1 MVAILGGQPRPSR
14 PRNAAAPPAR
24 IHRQLHLDARRRGWA
39 LRGGGSGRGGA
50 GARGGDRDGD
60 AAAHP
65 SPRRPYRRRRGTA
78 AALARH
84 AGVRAGGRSHRPALH
99 PRRRRRCR
107 RGRALA
113 LRCDRS
119 AGTHPQPRR
128 LHRPWRPVL
137 RRHPVQPRLRP
148 PVRGQPGADARLAR
162 PAGGA
167 AGGDAGV
174 LRARIHPGQRR
185 LRGRGRTRQ
194 PGPAPAH
201 RGGHRD
207 TRSWNAHPAKH
218 PRRGTRHQPVPAGGR
233 ARGAGRGRGAA
244 RPRAG
249 RPGRD
254 VRRTAALERRV
265 PRMRRAHAC
274 LLLALLPF
282 AAAAQAPQV
291 AATAPVD
298 TAGAA
303 ETAEAAM
310 PPDATPALVP
320 TTRSGREIYRR
331 FREGLADPVCE
342 PGSSSPRWR
351 KHFAAA
357 PVRLADAD
365 DDVLALF
372 GYVVDAQREPSL
384 PTEYALIPFV
394 ESGYKPAARS
404 RQGPAGMRQMIRLTA
419 RAHHV
424 PMHRGYDGRLSPV
437 ESTRAAVRYLKTL
450 HGMFAGDW
458 RLAVMAYNAG
468 EYRVFGA
475 LRRAGQVARD
485 ADPEKLTS
493 LSGITR
499 AYVRKLHALSCLFDR
514 ADDGGDW
521 LQSLDRQVPLLEP
534 VELPAEV

>member
-1 MVAILGGQPRPSR
+1 
-14 PRNAAAPPAR
+14 
-24 IHRQLHLDARRRGWA
+24 
-39 LRGGGSGRGGA
+39 
-50 GARGGDRDGD
+50 
-60 AAAHP
+60 
-65 SPRRPYRRRRGTA
+65 
-78 AALARH
+78 
-84 AGVRAGGRSHRPALH
+84 
-99 PRRRRRCR
+99 
-107 RGRALA
+107 
-113 LRCDRS
+113 
-119 AGTHPQPRR
+119 
-128 LHRPWRPVL
+128 
-137 RRHPVQPRLRP
+137 
-148 PVRGQPGADARLAR
+148 
-162 PAGGA
+162 
-167 AGGDAGV
+167 
-174 LRARIHPGQRR
+174 
-185 LRGRGRTRQ
+185 
-194 PGPAPAH
+194 
-201 RGGHRD
+201 
-207 TRSWNAHPAKH
+207 
-218 PRRGTRHQPVPAGGR
+218 
-233 ARGAGRGRGAA
+233 
-244 RPRAG
+244 
-249 RPGRD
+249 
-254 VRRTAALERRV
+254 
-265 PRMRRAHAC
+265 MRRAHAG

-291 AATAPVD
+291 ADAAPVD

-303 ETAEAAM
+303 GGAM
-310 PPDATPALVP
+310 PPEATPALVP

-372 GYVVDAQREPSL
+372 GYVVDALREASL

-394 ESGYKPAARS
+394 ESGYRPAARS
-404 RQGPAGMRQMIRLTA
+404 RLGPAGMWQMIRLTA

-514 ADDGGDW
+514 ADDGSDW
-521 LQSLDRQVPLLEP
+521 LHSLDRQVPVLEP
-534 VELPAEV
+534 VELPGDVRDLRAWAKANGRDPARVRRLNPAFAGGRLARGERERHVLVPAMAPPLLAAEASPPLPAPDSAPEPELEIPSAPVVAGPDAAAQAH